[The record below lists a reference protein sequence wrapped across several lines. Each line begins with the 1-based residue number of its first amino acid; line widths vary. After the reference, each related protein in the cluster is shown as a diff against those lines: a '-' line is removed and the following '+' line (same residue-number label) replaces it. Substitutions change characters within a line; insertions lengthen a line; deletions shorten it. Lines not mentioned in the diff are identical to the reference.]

1 LKHSYTTKKI
11 LEVVEFG
18 RIEVFGSDILDSK
31 YLLLGNSHGLFFVDL
46 SKEGYNPV
54 QIIRDLPFNQ
64 LAVLEDYSVL
74 IAVSGKHSHIR
85 QYRLSSIRKLI
96 RYLSGIKAERLE
108 NLDLSYVADDME
120 QNDPL
125 DRKDTVDDFYQSMH
139 QIKNHDEAEL
149 VRQWRADYV
158 KVVGT
163 RDSKSFVVQR
173 TFSTIFLAALV
184 KQDVIVYQWASEPY
198 SQFLKLKA
206 FWLPEKPKFLKL
218 IHDGINVKQICIG
231 YQNEANLVK
240 IDDSTVKDIETHRA
254 FKEKISVNWKS
265 RWRDFSQIPFSK
277 AKAEE
282 FKNLA
287 LNQATVNRKLAAA
300 TTLKR
305 PIHHS
310 IEAYFLATFDRV
322 TFVTDASVS
331 PLIGKGVAGWKDG
344 VSWEAPIRQLILRHG
359 EYVVGITNSCIQVN
373 DWNSADCNHKIDFP
387 LDGKM
392 QVLSDR
398 PGGLIIRFEQK
409 RKRPFLYWIKENIP
423 PKMFKK
429 EDIIMIKPVKALS
442 PSQNQLSDPE
452 ILKEN
457 DTDLSDVKYTPQY
470 TPATYAVV
478 AQEKS
483 PSDNSTSNGL
493 RSPVLGSLDAPNEK
507 HEVSLI
513 SKKPASPT
521 ASVSS
526 LVSTAPR
533 TSVRRNVPTLSTDEY
548 IRMRNQLASS
558 SQPSQAILTRPI
570 INAYNQPY
578 SQHSYARARPPVTY
592 YGHRIVPGY
601 QPQIE
606 TDTYS
611 RRVNPAAPHQ
621 MQQVGAPMAP
631 HQMQQVGPPM
641 APHQMQQV
649 GPPMAPHQMQQ
660 VGPPMAGA
668 APQWTI
674 QKPETPRPFQ
684 NENANQPFVPVAGR
698 QFHGPYTPIN
708 AALRPPEEYGRIQN
722 SNVMRSNPFS
732 QPVYAQIAP
741 QRQQYSTVPTIT
753 LTTPERR
760 QSLSLSESMEEAL
773 KSNISSTEISSDE
786 GDGPNK

>member
-1 LKHSYTTKKI
+1 
-11 LEVVEFG
+11 
-18 RIEVFGSDILDSK
+18 
-31 YLLLGNSHGLFFVDL
+31 
-46 SKEGYNPV
+46 
-54 QIIRDLPFNQ
+54 
-64 LAVLEDYSVL
+64 
-74 IAVSGKHSHIR
+74 
-85 QYRLSSIRKLI
+85 
-96 RYLSGIKAERLE
+96 
-108 NLDLSYVADDME
+108 
-120 QNDPL
+120 
-125 DRKDTVDDFYQSMH
+125 
-139 QIKNHDEAEL
+139 
-149 VRQWRADYV
+149 
-158 KVVGT
+158 
-163 RDSKSFVVQR
+163 
-173 TFSTIFLAALV
+173 
-184 KQDVIVYQWASEPY
+184 
-198 SQFLKLKA
+198 
-206 FWLPEKPKFLKL
+206 
-218 IHDGINVKQICIG
+218 
-231 YQNEANLVK
+231 
-240 IDDSTVKDIETHRA
+240 
-254 FKEKISVNWKS
+254 
-265 RWRDFSQIPFSK
+265 
-277 AKAEE
+277 
-282 FKNLA
+282 
-287 LNQATVNRKLAAA
+287 
-300 TTLKR
+300 
-305 PIHHS
+305 
-310 IEAYFLATFDRV
+310 
-322 TFVTDASVS
+322 
-331 PLIGKGVAGWKDG
+331 
-344 VSWEAPIRQLILRHG
+344 
-359 EYVVGITNSCIQVN
+359 
-373 DWNSADCNHKIDFP
+373 
-387 LDGKM
+387 
-392 QVLSDR
+392 
-398 PGGLIIRFEQK
+398 
-409 RKRPFLYWIKENIP
+409 
-423 PKMFKK
+423 
-429 EDIIMIKPVKALS
+429 
-442 PSQNQLSDPE
+442 
-452 ILKEN
+452 
-457 DTDLSDVKYTPQY
+457 
-470 TPATYAVV
+470 
-478 AQEKS
+478 
-483 PSDNSTSNGL
+483 
-493 RSPVLGSLDAPNEK
+493 
-507 HEVSLI
+507 
-513 SKKPASPT
+513 
-521 ASVSS
+521 
-526 LVSTAPR
+526 
-533 TSVRRNVPTLSTDEY
+533 
-548 IRMRNQLASS
+548 MRNQLASS